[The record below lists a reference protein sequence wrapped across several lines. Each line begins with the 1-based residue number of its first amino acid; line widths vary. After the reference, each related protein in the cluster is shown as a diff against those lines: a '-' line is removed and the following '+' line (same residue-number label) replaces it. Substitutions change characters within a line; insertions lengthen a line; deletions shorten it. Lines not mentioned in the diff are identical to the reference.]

1 MEVTKETGNTVG
13 DISTWIDPRPEDI
26 GNSAMEFL
34 NALPGPTHIHLKG
47 NNPTRSR
54 AAVTLLHGNEPS
66 GLFAIYAL
74 LKRGLKPVVDMHLFI
89 LNVDAAKQ
97 APGFIYRMLP
107 QHKDMNRCFK
117 EPFGDSEPELIA
129 KNLLEMIRI
138 LQPECVIDIHNTS
151 GSSPPFGVTT
161 FMDKRH
167 DALVSLFTHRMIVTD
182 LKLGALM
189 ELSETMMPTVT
200 IECGGAQDLE
210 SNAMAAEGLGRYFTL
225 DDVLSKQHGDMT
237 LEFFHNPMRLE
248 LIEGKDIAY
257 GEHSLLEEGITLLPS
272 VENYNFGFVDSS
284 IRLGYIAGELPA
296 LLTLR
301 DNAGRERVSEY
312 FEGRPDG
319 LYPRKRIKLFMVTC
333 NPEIARKDC
342 LFYVVEPDSP
352 NGCSF
357 TGRLE

>member
-1 MEVTKETGNTVG
+1 MEVTRDAAVALGDINSWTDPKPENVG
-13 DISTWIDPRPEDI
+13 D
-26 GNSAMEFL
+26 SALEFL
-34 NALPGPTHIHLKG
+34 KSLPGPTHIHLKG
-47 NNPTRSR
+47 GDSSRCR

-66 GLFAIYAL
+66 GLFAIYEL

-97 APGFIYRMLP
+97 APGFVYRMLP

-129 KNLLEMIRI
+129 KNLLTMIAT

-161 FMDKRH
+161 FMDSRH

-210 SNAMAAEGLGRYFTL
+210 SNAMAAEGLSRYFL
-225 DDVLSKQHGDMT
+225 LNDVLSKPHGELS

-257 GEHSLLEEGITLLPS
+257 GEHSLLEEGVTLLPS
-272 VENYNFGFVDSS
+272 VENYNFGFVDPA
-284 IRLGYIAGELPA
+284 IQLGFVAGELPA
-296 LLTLR
+296 LLTVL
-301 DNAGRERVSEY
+301 DNTGRERITDY
-312 FEGRPDG
+312 FEIRDGG
-319 LYPRKRIKLFMVTC
+319 LYPLKKIKLFMVTC

-342 LFYVVEPDSP
+342 LFYLVEPD
-352 NGCSF
+352 
-357 TGRLE
+357 